1 MQKDFLD
8 SALAIGGFLMGAGTM
23 LIGIVGWIWQSSR
36 KRYAAERDFEHLKK
50 AYQQLAENQGLIL
63 RELEERADRLQNALE
78 RQQLLLQVV
87 LTKVSGSDES
97 IGTMLNQL
105 RQQ

>member
-8 SALAIGGFLMGAGTM
+8 SALAIGGFLLGLGTT
-23 LIGIVGWIWQSSR
+23 LVGIVAWLSQSAK
-36 KRYAAERDFEHLKK
+36 KRYAAERDFEHLKRN
-50 AYQQLAENQGLIL
+50 YQQLVEGQATLL

-78 RQQLLLQVV
+78 RQQIVLQVV
-87 LTKVSGSDES
+87 LAKVSGSDES